1 MQDRIGIGLIGT
13 GFARRVQI
21 PAFLACDGVH
31 IASIAS
37 GHLENA
43 RAAASE
49 CDAGHFTDDWRET
62 VSHPDVDLVCITTPP
77 KLHREMTLAAIEH
90 GKHILC
96 EKPMAMSVA
105 EADEMTVAAN
115 GKQILALIDHE
126 LRFQDGRR
134 KAFTMLRDGDIGKV
148 RHAKAIFRSPG
159 RGNPDLPWNWWSD
172 ASVGGGALGAI
183 ASHVIDSLNWFLG
196 TEVASVYCQLATH
209 VKQRRDA
216 SGGMRDVTSDDE
228 SNLLLRFADGEL
240 INDATGIVSLSMTEG
255 PRYMNRM
262 EFYGDRG
269 TVRIDHLGELYIAR
283 SGEDDW
289 TEIDVDLGA
298 GVEGVPD
305 SGFSRAFKTF
315 APILV
320 EALRRGSMSIENAAT
335 FADGVSVQR
344 VLDAAR
350 ESAAS
355 RCAVNI
361 S

>member
-1 MQDRIGIGLIGT
+1 MR
-13 GFARRVQI
+13 
-21 PAFLACDGVH
+21 
-31 IASIAS
+31 
-37 GHLENA
+37 
-43 RAAASE
+43 
-49 CDAGHFTDDWRET
+49 RET

-77 KLHREMTLAAIEH
+77 NLHRDMALAAIEH
-90 GKHILC
+90 GKHVLC
-96 EKPMAMSVA
+96 EKPMAMNIA
-105 EADEMTVAAN
+105 EAEEMTAAAE

-134 KAFTMLRDGDIGKV
+134 KAFRMLRDGAIGKV
-148 RHAKAIFRSPG
+148 RHAKAIFRAPG

-196 TEVASVYCQLATH
+196 TQVASVFCQLQTH
-209 VKQRRDA
+209 IKQRRDR
-216 SGGMRDVTSDDE
+216 SGEIRDVTSDDE
-228 SNLLLRFADGEL
+228 SNMLLRFADSEL
-240 INDATGIVSLSMTEG
+240 THDATGIVSLSMTEG

-269 TVRIDHLGELYIAR
+269 TMRVDHLGELFIAKP
-283 SGEDDW
+283 GEDDW
-289 TEIDVDLGA
+289 ASVVVDLGT

-320 EALRRGSMSIENAAT
+320 EALRRGSTSIENAAT

-350 ESAAS
+350 ESDAS
-355 RCAVNI
+355 GCAIEVQTPTP
-361 S
+361 SV